1 MAGKLLALVL
11 AQSFV
16 LMTAGL
22 AIGPFTAY
30 RLMPQPHVVGRG
42 YEHGKHIRLLAP
54 EGDGARIESGA
65 LADRSFFEPV
75 REERGLR
82 QSDLDQAGLPAQYQI
97 EWLCRLR
104 LSPPSEDPVAA

>member
-1 MAGKLLALVL
+1 MARKLLALVL

-42 YEHGKHIRLLAP
+42 YEHGKHTRLLAP

-82 QSDLDQAGLPAQYQI
+82 QSDLNRAALPAQYQI
-97 EWLCRLR
+97 EWICRLR
-104 LSPPSEDPVAA
+104 LSPPSEDPAAA